1 MPHHQP
7 HTLSRAE
14 SVAAS
19 TPHMSPITRL
29 QSQRHT
35 PLPRPRHLESAPK
48 PQVVDKP
55 ARDPGKGHVP
65 QVRMADRPARDP
77 EKRHV
82 TRARVS
88 TPEITRDREKKHV
101 TKTRDLSR
109 DQTGPQQSR
118 DQTRSRDYTRSR
130 DQTRSRE

>member
-1 MPHHQP
+1 MNSVMFPCTCSDP
-7 HTLSRAE
+7 STVRIGFGICNFWTLSPNLCVSFGVRKLSIVSRAE

-65 QVRMADRPARDP
+65 QV
-77 EKRHV
+77 
-82 TRARVS
+82 
-88 TPEITRDREKKHV
+88 
-101 TKTRDLSR
+101 
-109 DQTGPQQSR
+109 
-118 DQTRSRDYTRSR
+118 
-130 DQTRSRE
+130 